1 MRKEILNLKALEE
14 LMLKNGADGSF
25 IQEHY

>member
-1 MRKEILNLKALEE
+1 MRIEIHNLKALEE
-14 LMLKNGADGSF
+14 SMLKNGVDGSF